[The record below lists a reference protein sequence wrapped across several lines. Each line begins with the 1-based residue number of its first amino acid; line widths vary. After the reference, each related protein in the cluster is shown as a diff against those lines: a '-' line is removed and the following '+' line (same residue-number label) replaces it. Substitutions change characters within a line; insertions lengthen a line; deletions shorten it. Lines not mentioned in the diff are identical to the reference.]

1 MKRKNDSNELTGESF
16 DALPDAAKERIFQ
29 EIERESPQERLARSK
44 PLTAAQRARW
54 QKIKRELRRTKSSN
68 GRGVKVISVGMEP
81 ALLKRADAYA
91 KVAGLTRAQLI
102 AGALKIVI
110 GSAT

>member
-1 MKRKNDSNELTGESF
+1 MKRKNERNELTGESF
-16 DALPDAAKERIFQ
+16 DALPDAEKERIFE

-44 PLTAAQRARW
+44 PLTAAQRAHW
-54 QKIKRELRRTKSSN
+54 QRIKRELKRTKSSN
-68 GRGVKVISVGMEP
+68 GRGVKVISVGVEP

-102 AGALKIVI
+102 TSALKVII
-110 GSAT
+110 GSAQ